1 MQQYLDMIIKST
13 MPQLHK
19 DLIVGT
25 ILGDSS
31 IKIGKTGAS
40 LYFGQGSVNKEY
52 LYYLF
57 SIMSVYCTQSE
68 PTERVYSDP
77 RYNKEYRSYSFSTKY
92 NSMFYPFAEL
102 FLDKSIKTGK
112 VLKIVPAHPPQ
123 LTQLLLA

>member
-25 ILGDSS
+25 MLGDSS

-40 LYFGQGSVNKEY
+40 LYFGPGWVNQED

-77 RYNKEYRSYSFSTKY
+77 HYNK
-92 NSMFYPFAEL
+92 
-102 FLDKSIKTGK
+102 
-112 VLKIVPAHPPQ
+112 
-123 LTQLLLA
+123 